1 MKAKKTPNKSNME
14 ASLILP
20 NIKPEAKS
28 KGRNKL
34 VTDYEIKYKLQSY
47 LKDIYKFYSFI
58 LRSNNN
64 KYVDYKFK
72 ISERIL
78 DKFVPD
84 LKTTDERPN
93 VSNFQFVIG
102 YDTKQIESMDSK
114 ALEGQVEASIPIV
127 ESKTSN

>member
-1 MKAKKTPNKSNME
+1 MKDSKNTMKAIKTPNKGNIE
-14 ASLILP
+14 ASLIPVDNKL
-20 NIKPEAKS
+20 IAKK

-58 LRSNNN
+58 LRSNN
-64 KYVDYKFK
+64 KSYVDYKFK

-84 LKTTDERPN
+84 LKTTEDRPN
-93 VSNFQFVIG
+93 VANFQFVIG
-102 YDTKQIESMDSK
+102 YDSKQIEAMDSK
-114 ALEGQVEASIPIV
+114 AIEGE
-127 ESKTSN
+127 TTN